1 MGTRSSALTLLAVVM
16 VTVLGAG
23 ASGAATGPSATVE
36 GPVTGGKGTPQIAS
50 TSFDLATVGYE
61 QNEYFVSGTAS
72 AYTSATPLTSNGK
85 WTVTPA
91 STAPYK
97 TRVVVYRPTD
107 PAKFNGTVLVEW
119 DNVSG
124 GLDAAPFWLAAHD
137 ELVREG
143 YAWVGVAAQA
153 VGVQGGSA
161 NALVAN
167 LDLVHADPDRY
178 GTLSH
183 PGDSYSYDMYT
194 QVGRSVRSDAATVL
208 GGLKPKRVL
217 AVGESQSAFRLTTYI
232 DAVEPITKGVYD
244 GYLVYS
250 RGGAGAALSQA
261 PQPAIP
267 APNPT
272 LIRTDLTVPVL
283 TFTTESDLAILGYST
298 AVQPDNK
305 LFRDWEVAGTAHADS
320 YTIGTAAKD
329 TGTPDGDVA
338 FFQTM
343 VTPPSSLYGGIISCN
358 SPINAGPTTYVLR
371 SAVDAL
377 NQWVKTGTAPP
388 KAPRLQTVQQPPVT
402 TVAGDKTVH
411 PTVLFKLDSQ
421 GNATGGIRTPQVDVP
436 IAALSGLGQSGSGFC
451 GLFGTTVPFDA
462 AKLAARYPT
471 HAAFVKAWN
480 QATDKAVKA
489 GFVLQADAPAIK
501 AAAAAS
507 TIGGAGTPSS
517 S

>member
-1 MGTRSSALTLLAVVM
+1 MAACESVRGDRMRTRSSALTLLAVVM

-23 ASGAATGPSATVE
+23 ASVPRPGRAPPSRDRSPAR
-36 GPVTGGKGTPQIAS
+36 KGTPQIVS

-183 PGDSYSYDMYT
+183 PG
-194 QVGRSVRSDAATVL
+194 
-208 GGLKPKRVL
+208 
-217 AVGESQSAFRLTTYI
+217 
-232 DAVEPITKGVYD
+232 
-244 GYLVYS
+244 
-250 RGGAGAALSQA
+250 
-261 PQPAIP
+261 
-267 APNPT
+267 
-272 LIRTDLTVPVL
+272 
-283 TFTTESDLAILGYST
+283 
-298 AVQPDNK
+298 
-305 LFRDWEVAGTAHADS
+305 
-320 YTIGTAAKD
+320 
-329 TGTPDGDVA
+329 
-338 FFQTM
+338 
-343 VTPPSSLYGGIISCN
+343 
-358 SPINAGPTTYVLR
+358 
-371 SAVDAL
+371 
-377 NQWVKTGTAPP
+377 
-388 KAPRLQTVQQPPVT
+388 
-402 TVAGDKTVH
+402 
-411 PTVLFKLDSQ
+411 
-421 GNATGGIRTPQVDVP
+421 
-436 IAALSGLGQSGSGFC
+436 
-451 GLFGTTVPFDA
+451 
-462 AKLAARYPT
+462 
-471 HAAFVKAWN
+471 
-480 QATDKAVKA
+480 
-489 GFVLQADAPAIK
+489 
-501 AAAAAS
+501 
-507 TIGGAGTPSS
+507 
-517 S
+517 